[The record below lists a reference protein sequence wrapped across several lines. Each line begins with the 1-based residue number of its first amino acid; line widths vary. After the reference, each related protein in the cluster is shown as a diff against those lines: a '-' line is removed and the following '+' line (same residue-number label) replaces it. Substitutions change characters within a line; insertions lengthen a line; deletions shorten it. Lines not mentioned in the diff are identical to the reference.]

1 MRILLSVSILLAT
14 ILTTAPAA
22 LPEQAFIAIKP
33 IASENLG
40 SINSIG
46 LLKIPDM
53 GTYALRRGDIGLEI
67 FVGDYFDDILRPLEY
82 DNSTKEFY
90 GYNFSRVTAESLKDE
105 LRFKNYN
112 VVQLTADR
120 NNRNRFLDN
129 YDGLDNQEIDAY
141 LDVIPQVI
149 GYYRPDREM
158 LDGVIYDFHPFYL
171 YVSVNVQLVDA
182 GTKQILYRD
191 RVTYR
196 SSTTTA
202 SGRATSSS
210 GTVLY
215 STDDRR
221 FDNPQELRKN
231 AEIALDQLTEKIQT
245 VMQEI
250 ARKIS
255 KTQ

>member
-33 IASENLG
+33 VASENLG

-141 LDVIPQVI
+141 LDVIP
-149 GYYRPDREM
+149 R
-158 LDGVIYDFHPFYL
+158 
-171 YVSVNVQLVDA
+171 
-182 GTKQILYRD
+182 
-191 RVTYR
+191 
-196 SSTTTA
+196 
-202 SGRATSSS
+202 
-210 GTVLY
+210 
-215 STDDRR
+215 
-221 FDNPQELRKN
+221 
-231 AEIALDQLTEKIQT
+231 
-245 VMQEI
+245 
-250 ARKIS
+250 
-255 KTQ
+255 